1 LRHRLKRFYKRLDDP
16 KGDITMVNLLVRH
29 SVKDFASWKKVFD
42 EHASFREE
50 HGCKGGELYQNA
62 EDPNEVL
69 IRFSWD
75 SADHARAF
83 ASSED
88 LRKVMTKAGVLGAP
102 TVTVLGDAQPVT
114 R

>member
-1 LRHRLKRFYKRLDDP
+1 
-16 KGDITMVNLLVRH
+16 MVNLLVKH

-42 EHASFREE
+42 EHATFRKE

-62 EDPNEVL
+62 ENPNEVV

-75 SADHARAF
+75 SLDHARAF
-83 ASSED
+83 VGSKG
-88 LRKVMTKAGVLGAP
+88 LREAMDKAGVLGAP
-102 TVTVLGDAQPVT
+102 TVTVLSEAQPVS

>member
-1 LRHRLKRFYKRLDDP
+1 
-16 KGDITMVNLLVRH
+16 MVNLLVKH
-29 SVKDFASWKKVFD
+29 TVKDFTSWKKVFD
-42 EHASFREE
+42 EHATFREE

-62 EDPNEVL
+62 ENPNEVV

-83 ASSED
+83 VDSKD
-88 LRKVMTKAGVLGAP
+88 LRKTMDKAGVLGAP
-102 TVTVLGDAQPVT
+102 TVTVLSEGQPVT